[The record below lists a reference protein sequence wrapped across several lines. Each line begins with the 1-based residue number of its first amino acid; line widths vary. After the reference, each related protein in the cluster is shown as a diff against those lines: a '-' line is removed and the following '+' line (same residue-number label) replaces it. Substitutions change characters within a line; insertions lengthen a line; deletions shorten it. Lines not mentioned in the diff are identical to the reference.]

1 MRDFDTVQLRK
12 QAADS
17 ARRTRRY
24 LRLGLL
30 AANVL
35 LFLLALGIF
44 ATMVVGMPWIFD
56 ALWMNI
62 DVSLIVVGLFAGWGI
77 GIALHGATVVVDS
90 DWAERQ
96 LRQRAAAGALG
107 RALLDDA
114 DADYPSEWMK
124 TKRDV
129 DDESEFG
136 LSDDGELVT
145 EEAEDN
151 SPAQRMH

>member
-17 ARRTRRY
+17 ARRTRKH

-107 RALLDDA
+107 RALLDDQPDDVSA
-114 DADYPSEWMK
+114 YEKP
-124 TKRDV
+124 KRLAEV
-129 DDESEFG
+129 TDDFTFV
-136 LSDDGELVT
+136 DDGEF
-145 EEAEDN
+145 EALEADD
-151 SPAQRMH
+151 SPAPQRMR